1 MLKLC
6 QVRSFLLRPSYQI
19 CPAVRSYSI
28 KKEQN
33 TPLTLALRDKIK
45 RSGTISV
52 AEYMNEA
59 LTDSLHGY
67 YTKGDMFGVEGDFT
81 TSPEVSQMFGEL
93 IGIWFVNQWQ
103 NSGKPANIQIIEYGP
118 GRGTLLDDMLRAM
131 ASFKDFFGSLKNV
144 HLIEVSPALRK
155 LQHEK
160 LCGGKSSGASSSFE
174 FAGPKFHWH
183 DSIRNIP
190 GVWSMIIA
198 HEFFD
203 ALPVHQFKK
212 TKDGWR
218 EIMVDIDESD
228 QSTYHFQLVTSSTS
242 TTASNVYTSA
252 PEYERMSVG
261 DTIEI
266 SPLSWNN
273 ANEIAKYIHDY
284 GGSALIIDY
293 GKDHLQGDTLRA
305 VKKHRFTSILTTPGE
320 VDLTADVDFAY
331 LKSAAAGLVNTH
343 GPIRQRDFLE
353 KFGIQLR
360 LSMLLK
366 NTPKSNHR
374 ILISE
379 YERLTS
385 PLLMGSV
392 YKFMCMV
399 PLRSQL
405 PFPF

>member
-1 MLKLC
+1 MK
-6 QVRSFLLRPSYQI
+6 Q
-19 CPAVRSYSI
+19 
-28 KKEQN
+28 
-33 TPLTLALRDKIK
+33 
-45 RSGTISV
+45 
-52 AEYMNEA
+52 A

-67 YTKGDMFGVEGDFT
+67 YTKGDMFGVDGDFT
-81 TSPEVSQMFGEL
+81 TSPEVSQMFGE
-93 IGIWFVNQWQ
+93 
-103 NSGKPANIQIIEYGP
+103 
-118 GRGTLLDDMLRAM
+118 AM
-131 ASFKDFFGSLKNV
+131 TSFKDFFKSLKNV

-155 LQHEK
+155 LQHDK
-160 LCGGKSSGASSSFE
+160 LCGDKSSIALE
-174 FAGPKFHWH
+174 FAKPKFHWQE
-183 DSIRNIP
+183 SIRNIP

-218 EIMVDIDESD
+218 EIMVDVDESD
-228 QSTYHFQLVTSSTS
+228 QSTYHFKLVTSLTP
-242 TTASNVYTSA
+242 TVASNAYTNAS
-252 PEYERMSVG
+252 EYERMSVG

-266 SPLSWNN
+266 SPSSWNN

-293 GKDHLQGDTLRA
+293 GKDHFQGDTLRA

-331 LKSAAAGLVNTH
+331 LKSAAAGLVDTH

-360 LSMLLK
+360 LSMLLE
-366 NTPKSNHR
+366 NAPKSNHR
-374 ILISE
+374 MLMSE

-399 PLRSQL
+399 PLHSQL